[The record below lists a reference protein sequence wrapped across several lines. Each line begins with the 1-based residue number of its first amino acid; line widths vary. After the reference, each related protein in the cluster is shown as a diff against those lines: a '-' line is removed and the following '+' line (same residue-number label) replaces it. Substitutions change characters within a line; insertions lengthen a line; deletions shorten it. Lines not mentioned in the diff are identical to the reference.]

1 MAFTETPWLLAVVI
15 LIISVLEVTATSKSR
30 DMVAKET
37 DAEKIDRLLQEIEA
51 YEKFGVQGD
60 DSQDVPVVR
69 GRDRNK
75 KPKTAKMKLE
85 RRQLTFPD
93 PPSTK
98 NFVELPGMSE
108 DLRSFTIC
116 MHMRTDSEKG
126 STLFTYYDKDG
137 AEQIS
142 LYSDNRRTKYKLRIN
157 AKHHGQEK
165 AELKNLDG
173 KWHVI
178 CALWEGK
185 HGSYEIW
192 SDGKLRVSG
201 EGLDED
207 VHISGGGTF
216 VLGQGGDKRKDGF
229 EDDAAFSGDISHFNM
244 WDEWLDKADLRS
256 REKSCKLEGNVINW
270 NAADIKL
277 TVNGKILIDKFSC
290 MWKREFPADDVNE
303 ANQLTERA
311 EKDSALEEDE

>member
-1 MAFTETPWLLAVVI
+1 MVFTAAQRVLSVVI
-15 LIISVLEVTATSKSR
+15 LIILVKEITTSKGL
-30 DMVAKET
+30 VAKET
-37 DAEKIDRLLQEIEA
+37 NAEKIDRLLREIEE
-51 YEKFGVQGD
+51 YEESEARGED
-60 DSQDVPVVR
+60 TQDMPVVR
-69 GRDRNK
+69 GRSGRKK
-75 KPKTAKMKLE
+75 KPKTPRVNLGH
-85 RRQLTFPD
+85 RQLSFPA
-93 PPSTK
+93 PPATK
-98 NFVELPGMSE
+98 NFVEIPGMSE

-116 MHMRTDSEKG
+116 LHMRTDSVKG

-142 LYSDNRRTKYKLRIN
+142 LYSDERRTKYKLRIN
-157 AKHHGQEK
+157 ARHHGQKK

-192 SDGKLRVSG
+192 SDGKIRVSG
-201 EGLDED
+201 EGLDD
-207 VHISGGGTF
+207 DFKISGGGTF
-216 VLGQGGDKRKDGF
+216 VLGQGGDKKKKF
-229 EDDAAFSGDISHFNM
+229 KDDAAFSGDISHFNV

-270 NAADIKL
+270 NADDIKL

-290 MWKREFPADDVNE
+290 MWKRELPADEVDL
-303 ANQLTERA
+303 LTERI
-311 EKDSALEEDE
+311 EKDKALEEDD